1 MTGRL
6 AGRKIVITGAG
17 SGIGRAAAQV
27 FTREGA
33 KLALLDRD
41 EAAAKATAAE
51 TGGTV
56 IKVDVSDAA
65 DVEGALKAANEA
77 LGGIDGLLNSAGI
90 LSSKSFGAIEP
101 EHWRKVIDVNLTG
114 TFLVCQAALPYLK
127 EQPNAAIVNIASG
140 QALLPSLTGSAYAAS
155 KAGVMMFT
163 KCLAMELAPGI
174 RANAICPGAT
184 ATPMTDNEIPP
195 EDIVRRQKLE
205 SAYAMKRLCVPEDI
219 ANGIL
224 YLMSN
229 EASAVTGIAL
239 AVDNGRTFH

>member
-6 AGRKIVITGAG
+6 AGRRIAITGAG
-17 SGIGRAAAQV
+17 SGIGRAAAQL
-27 FTREGA
+27 FAREGA
-33 KLALLDRD
+33 ELALLDRD

-51 TGGTV
+51 TGGAV
-56 IKVDVSDAA
+56 VQVDVTDAA
-65 DVEGALKAANEA
+65 DVEKALKRAAEEM
-77 LGGIDGLLNSAGI
+77 GGMDGLLNSAGI
-90 LSSKSFGAIEP
+90 LSSKPFGSIDP
-101 EHWRKVIDVNLTG
+101 DHWRKVIDVNLTG
-114 TFLVCQAALPYLK
+114 TFLVCQAALPYLRDA
-127 EQPNAAIVNIASG
+127 PNAAIVNIASG

-195 EDIVRRQKLE
+195 EDTARRQKLAD
-205 SAYAMKRLCVPEDI
+205 AYAMKRLCVPEDI

-239 AVDNGRTFH
+239 AVDNGRTYH